1 MRLENGHTEF
11 FPGQSGEPGF
21 TGCRG
26 WESPYGIG
34 LVLPLSLTSVEP
46 GQDRYSSL
54 SQLWRCA
61 NGGLWLISYNEGACE
76 WLGRFMGED
85 LESAQEEL
93 WEIQFCE
100 THALAYRIVLETDGL
115 ARSEVERVVSEKTG
129 SDEFSSSLI
138 RIKYDMNHDDE
149 EYYTVYE
156 FRDGSALRVLHPMS
170 LGYEGLT
177 FVEASMVQGR
187 A

>member
-100 THALAYRIVLETDGL
+100 THACLQDCVGDGWP
-115 ARSEVERVVSEKTG
+115 G
-129 SDEFSSSLI
+129 SQ
-138 RIKYDMNHDDE
+138 R
-149 EYYTVYE
+149 
-156 FRDGSALRVLHPMS
+156 
-170 LGYEGLT
+170 
-177 FVEASMVQGR
+177 GR
-187 A
+187 ARGEREDGI